1 MHPDE
6 RVVTMQ
12 IVAALITLV
21 RLSVCVVDVSIS
33 LILRFNEDQPLLA
46 SFTIDKSHCLI
57 DVENP
62 WFMFLCYCSGNFW
75 W

>member
-1 MHPDE
+1 MLG
-6 RVVTMQ
+6 
-12 IVAALITLV
+12 I
-21 RLSVCVVDVSIS
+21 CVIDVSIS

-62 WFMFLCYCSGNFW
+62 WFMFLCIYAIVALVVISGGNDYLQPLQY
-75 W
+75 